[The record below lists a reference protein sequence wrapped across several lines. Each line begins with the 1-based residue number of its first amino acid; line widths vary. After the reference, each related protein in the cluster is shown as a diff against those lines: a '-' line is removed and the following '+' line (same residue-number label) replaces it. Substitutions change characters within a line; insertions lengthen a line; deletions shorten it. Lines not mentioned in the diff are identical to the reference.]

1 MDLSLDFIKYL
12 KDNLEKNDNQ
22 KIYDSIFKG
31 LFFTNDKAPLNLDLA
46 GKLYGKRAYS
56 VSEIET
62 YSRCPYKYFISYGLR
77 PDVENDFDIDQME
90 IGNIVHKS
98 LEELSRLLKEENI
111 DDITDEKLDTLLEE
125 NFKEGIDLNLEALRK
140 DSPKNAYILEN
151 MLNSAKRNAR
161 EIKRGLKR
169 SDFKL
174 FAFEES
180 FDKGGF
186 FDQVDIDGENYL
198 RGRID
203 RIDKAGDLI
212 RIIDYKTGAKSF
224 KLVNVLNGLDLQ
236 LIVYMMAASDKDFK
250 PVASFYLPLRDEI
263 EKMDKVS
270 LTDQE
275 NLKEILADKFQMTG
289 LLLKV
294 NEEVIRLMDR
304 DYDKDKLA
312 VFDPKKNEIVNPEDF
327 EVLTHFTK
335 DLIKQIIENI
345 KNGLI
350 DLRPVR
356 EDKQRKEC
364 TYCDYRGICKF
375 DEIIDSDRFRDIDKS
390 LKIEDVKRDAYDRD

>member
-1 MDLSLDFIKYL
+1 M
-12 KDNLEKNDNQ
+12 
-22 KIYDSIFKG
+22 
-31 LFFTNDKAPLNLDLA
+31 
-46 GKLYGKRAYS
+46 
-56 VSEIET
+56 
-62 YSRCPYKYFISYGLR
+62 
-77 PDVENDFDIDQME
+77 ENDFDIDQME

-125 NFKEGIDLNLEALRK
+125 NFKEGIDLNLETLRK

-224 KLVNVLNGLDLQ
+224 KLINVLNGLDLQ

-327 EVLTHFTK
+327 EV
-335 DLIKQIIENI
+335 
-345 KNGLI
+345 
-350 DLRPVR
+350 
-356 EDKQRKEC
+356 
-364 TYCDYRGICKF
+364 
-375 DEIIDSDRFRDIDKS
+375 
-390 LKIEDVKRDAYDRD
+390 